1 METVT
6 RTRLLRGQLWLAA
19 AAIFALGLG
28 AASADY
34 RASYEKGIKAIDN
47 KDWTGAIDALRA
59 AAAEKSVE
67 GERIL
72 IYGMRFKPYLP
83 HYYLGLAYFN
93 TGDCQAAMKAWAESE
108 RQGAVRETAEY
119 KTLQSLRERCRGQG
133 VRESEPTQAPSPA
146 RGADV
151 KQAVAEAE
159 AEIRRTETAAAAV
172 ARLRSEPDSARLWQS
187 EPSLRQKESKANQDL
202 ASARVL
208 LGEAKAGSDPS
219 RIGAAR
225 DAAIRARQE
234 FEALQKLVTEYRD
247 RLQRE
252 TLEKQAKEGQA
263 RAREAAL
270 EKQAKEREAREKQA
284 ALDSQAKERQAKEE
298 AAAEK
303 TRAALAEFSQ
313 KVREARQLLAD
324 ASRHR
329 PLPAGVDR
337 PRSDLEGVL
346 GEAQRA
352 GPTTSPSDLERLK
365 ERLGKSTAS
374 LRTALNGVPAVPPPP
389 AERKP
394 PAALLQGAAA
404 YFQGDY
410 DKAAKT
416 LEGAEFPDPRAAAQ
430 ARLLRGA
437 ARYGVFVTGGE
448 KDERLRQQAIEDVRE
463 CLRLDPKIVV
473 STRAFSPRFVEFFKR
488 NGSQTGG

>member
-1 METVT
+1 MEAVT
-6 RTRLLRGQLWLAA
+6 RPRCLRRRLWLAA

-47 KDWTGAIDALRA
+47 KDWSGAIDALRVA
-59 AAAEKSVE
+59 VDQKSVE

-108 RQGAVRETAEY
+108 RQGAVREMAEY
-119 KTLQSLRERCRGQG
+119 KTLQGLREQCRGQG
-133 VRESEPTQAPSPA
+133 VREPEPTPTQLPSPA

-159 AEIRRTETAAAAV
+159 AEIRRTETAAAAW
-172 ARLRSEPDSARLWQS
+172 ARLRSEPGVATWNWQTES
-187 EPSLRQKESKANQDL
+187 SLRQSESKANLDL
-202 ASARVL
+202 ASARTL
-208 LGEAKAGSDPS
+208 LAEAKAGNDPA
-219 RIGAAR
+219 RIGTAR

-234 FEALQKLVTEYRD
+234 FEALAKLVAER
-247 RLQRE
+247 
-252 TLEKQAKEGQA
+252 
-263 RAREAAL
+263 REALGREAR
-270 EKQAKEREAREKQA
+270 EKQAKEREAKEKQA
-284 ALDSQAKERQAKEE
+284 ALDRRAKEE

-303 TRAALAEFSQ
+303 TRAALTAVNQ
-313 KVREARQLLAD
+313 KVREARQLLAE
-324 ASRHR
+324 ASRR
-329 PLPAGVDR
+329 PSLPAGVSR
-337 PRSDLEGVL
+337 LGNDLEAVA

-352 GPTTSPSDLERLK
+352 GPATSLSDLERLR

-374 LRTALNGVPAVPPPP
+374 LRTALNHVPAFSPP
-389 AERKP
+389 ADRKP
-394 PAALLQGAAA
+394 PAALVEAAAA

-410 DKAAKT
+410 AAAARA
-416 LEGAEFPDPRAAAQ
+416 LEAAEFSDPRAAAE

-437 ARYGVFVTGGE
+437 ARYGVFVIGGE
-448 KDERLRQQAIEDVRE
+448 KDERLRQQAIEDVRA

-473 STRAFSPRFVEFFKR
+473 NTRAFSPRFVEFFKR
-488 NGSQTGG
+488 NGSQAGG